1 MDEITLQH
9 FKNKVQQAE
18 KLKKQIT
25 GLQIVI
31 EDLDQV
37 LGELRTIQ
45 ATQSSETPSRIL
57 IIRSHVRGAGESYD
71 INSKADISREEI
83 TMLFAPALLTSLEAL
98 LDQKF
103 KELEEL

>member
-1 MDEITLQH
+1 MNESTLQH

-18 KLKKQIT
+18 KLKKQIA

-31 EDLDQV
+31 EDLDQA
-37 LGELRTIQ
+37 LGELKTIQ
-45 ATQSSETPSRIL
+45 AAQSGETPSRIML
-57 IIRSHVRGAGESYD
+57 IRSHAQGAGESYD
-71 INSKADISREEI
+71 LNSKTNIPREEI
-83 TMLFAPALLTSLEAL
+83 TMLFAPTLLTSLEAL